1 MPRLLVLLAAVCF
14 GTTGTAQ
21 AFAPEAAS
29 PAGVGAAR
37 IVLGGLLLALLAAG
51 VHGRAVRGRFA
62 RPRDVA
68 VVSVGALGVAAYQ
81 PAFFTGVE
89 RTGVAVGTLVALGSA
104 PVLTGVLQ
112 WVVLRRRPTR
122 RWALATVLAAA
133 GVAVLALGTASGARI
148 EPGGLLA
155 AVAAGASYALYTLA
169 SKRLL
174 DVGWPAEQV
183 IGALFGAAAVLMLPV
198 LLTTGTQWLATPR
211 GAAVAVFLAVVPTAV
226 AYVLFARGLRRL
238 PAAETATLTLAE
250 PVTAGALGLLL
261 LGEPA
266 TWTFVVGAAVLVA
279 GLVVLAVPAA
289 RPAPV
294 PVPGQTG
301 RATSTCCGPASP
313 PR

>member
-21 AFAPEAAS
+21 AFAPAS
-29 PAGVGAAR
+29 ATPAGVGAAR
-37 IVLGGLLLALLAAG
+37 IVLGGLLLALLG
-51 VHGRAVRGRFA
+51 IGVRGRGL
-62 RPRDVA
+62 RRVSMPRDLGVVA
-68 VVSVGALGVAAYQ
+68 VGALGVAAYQ

-104 PVLTGVLQ
+104 PVLTGVLE
-112 WVVLRRRPTR
+112 WAVLRRRPSR

-133 GVAVLALGTASGARI
+133 GVAVLALGTSSGARL
-148 EPGGLLA
+148 EVGGLLA

-174 DVGWPAEQV
+174 DAGWPPERV
-183 IGALFGAAAVLMLPV
+183 IGAVFGGAAVLLLPV
-198 LLTTGTQWLATPR
+198 LLAAGSSWLATPR
-211 GAAVAVFLAVVPTAV
+211 GAAVAVFLAVVATAL

-250 PVTAGALGLLL
+250 PVTAATLGLLL

-266 TWTFVVGAAVLVA
+266 TWSLAVGAVVLVA
-279 GLVVLAVPAA
+279 GLVVLAAPARERVPERG
-289 RPAPV
+289 RPV
-294 PVPGQTG
+294 SQGG
-301 RATSTCCGPASP
+301 
-313 PR
+313 